1 MLKKQLQKLKI
12 TIFSDLEKVKDEIAL
27 RNLELKYFARKN
39 GKLTK
44 ILRNLSKISKTE
56 RKIIGRLANEIKKE
70 TELAIQKKKK
80 EIKEKNFN
88 EIIKKEKIDTTLP
101 ADSIFTGNL
110 HPITKIQREIEKIF
124 SSLGFMIL
132 DGPEIES
139 DYYNF
144 SALNIPPYH
153 PARDIQDTFYIEGD
167 DLLLRTQTSSV
178 QVRAMEKYGAPLK
191 AIVPGRVFRYE
202 ASDASHDN
210 TFYQVEG
217 FMIDK
222 NINLANLKAITQEI
236 LNKIFNQKIK
246 LRFRPG
252 YFPFVEPGLELD
264 LECLIC
270 KGKGCSVCKR
280 SGWIEFMGAGMIHPN
295 VLKAG
300 KIDPKKWQGFAFGFG
315 LTRLAMMKYGIDDI
329 RLLMSGD
336 LRLLKQF

>member
-1 MLKKQLQKLKI
+1 M
-12 TIFSDLEKVKDEIAL
+12 SE
-27 RNLELKYFARKN
+27 
-39 GKLTK
+39 
-44 ILRNLSKISKTE
+44 SE
-56 RKIIGRLANEIKKE
+56 RKIIGKLANEIKNKIE
-70 TELAIQKKKK
+70 FAIQEKRK
-80 EIKEKNFN
+80 EIQEKEFDK
-88 EIIKKEKIDTTLP
+88 IIKKEKIDITLP
-101 ADSIFTGNL
+101 NNFKLTGNL
-110 HPITKIQREIEKIF
+110 HPITKVQQEIEEIF
-124 SSLGFMIL
+124 SSMGFAIL

-144 SALNIPPYH
+144 EALNVPAHH
-153 PARDIQDTFYIEGD
+153 PARDIQDTFYIKGD
-167 DLLLRTQTSSV
+167 NLLLRTQTSPV
-178 QVRAMEKYGAPLK
+178 QIRAMEEYGAPFK

-222 NINLANLKAITQEI
+222 DISLANLKAITQEV
-236 LNKIFNQKIK
+236 LDRIFNRKIK

-270 KGKGCSVCKR
+270 KGRGCSVCKK

-295 VLKAG
+295 VFKAG
-300 KIDPKKWQGFAFGFG
+300 KIDPKKYQGFAFGFG
-315 LTRLAMMKYGIDDI
+315 LTRLVMMKYGIDDI

-336 LRLLKQF
+336 IRFLKQF

>member
-1 MLKKQLQKLKI
+1 MLNKQLQKLKKSA
-12 TIFSDLEKVKDEIAL
+12 FSDLQKVKNEMVL
-27 RNLELKYFARKN
+27 RDLELKYFARKD
-39 GKLTK
+39 GKITM
-44 ILRNLSKISKTE
+44 ILRNLSKMSESE
-56 RKIIGRLANEIKKE
+56 RKTIGKLANEIKKE
-70 TELAIQKKKK
+70 IEFAIQKKKH
-80 EIKEKNFN
+80 EIQEKKFDKIV
-88 EIIKKEKIDTTLP
+88 EKEKIDTTLP
-101 ADSIFTGNL
+101 SYSIPVGNL
-110 HPITKIQREIEKIF
+110 HPITKVQREIEEIF
-124 SSLGFMIL
+124 YSMGFVIL

-144 SALNIPPYH
+144 SALNVPSHH
-153 PARDIQDTFYIEGD
+153 PARDMQDTFYVEGD

-178 QVRAMEKYGAPLK
+178 QVRAMEEYGAPFK

-222 NINLANLKAITQEI
+222 DISLANLKAITQEV
-236 LNKIFNQKIK
+236 LNKIFNKKIK

-270 KGKGCSVCKR
+270 KGKGCSVCKK

-295 VLKAG
+295 VFKAG

-315 LTRLAMMKYGIDDI
+315 LTRLVMMKYGIDDI

-336 LRLLKQF
+336 LRFLKQF